1 MSPYYDPTTDL
12 DVHVQSEENKLV
24 NLGLTK
30 MPFPHITGLKLQED
44 VQLGELLLNYLDSST
59 GVVWVLSDLQ
69 GWWTLPDPEFPDI
82 ARGWGDGSYDANGRY
97 TARVLTLEGSFLTQ
111 SPSQVA
117 EARAKLT
124 AAINLVY
131 RGTDLIV
138 REKITLTAPQINA
151 VVAIAAD
158 KTANTVTVPSH
169 GLSANAAI
177 TYKSDGA
184 AISGLTSGTTYYV
197 KTVVDSNTI
206 TLSTTS
212 GGSVVDITANGLPS
226 LTTHTFGV
234 SNNSIILP
242 SHGLITGDAV
252 TYKSEGTAISG
263 LVSGRTYYVK
273 TASTNDRITLSATS
287 GGSTISISGTELAA
301 NTKHTFEA
309 VKPKATRVRI
319 SGKPQIE
326 TVNARGRT
334 NFSIGLKA
342 ADPIKYEY
350 LDAPDDDNF
359 RVVTLTRNTDVTV
372 RNAGNTPVT
381 VIFSITGGD
390 IAGGEILNTANGTTQ
405 TISGVYMESADSR
418 LEIDT
423 YNRNIIA
430 VNSSSV
436 ARVGRKYA
444 DSYVDW
450 IYLEPGDNVLRFSS
464 TDSTA
469 VCVMYYKSGWIG

>member
-1 MSPYYDPTTDL
+1 MSPYYDPTTNL

-44 VQLGELLLNYLDSST
+44 VQLGELVLNYLQTST
-59 GVVWVLSDLQ
+59 GIVWVLSDLQ
-69 GWWTLPDPEFPDI
+69 GWWNLPDSEFPDV
-82 ARGWGDGSYDANGRY
+82 ARGWGDGSYDADGRY
-97 TARVLTLEGSFLTQ
+97 TARVMTLEGSFLTQ
-111 SPSQVA
+111 DPRQVS
-117 EARAKLT
+117 EARAELIRN
-124 AAINLVY
+124 INLVY
-131 RGTDLIV
+131 SGVSLIV
-138 REKITLTAPQINA
+138 KEPVSLTVLASNATSNTLTAEAHGLNVGDA
-151 VVAIAAD
+151 VTYRSIGSVIPGLVAD
-158 KTANTVTVPSH
+158 KEYYIKSSADVDTVT
-169 GLSANAAI
+169 LSA
-177 TYKSDGA
+177 TQ
-184 AISGLTSGTTYYV
+184 
-197 KTVVDSNTI
+197 
-206 TLSTTS
+206 
-212 GGSVVDITANGLPS
+212 GGSVVDITSSTLPTGS
-226 LTTHTFGV
+226 RHYLDALQPKT
-234 SNNSIILP
+234 SI
-242 SHGLITGDAV
+242 
-252 TYKSEGTAISG
+252 
-263 LVSGRTYYVK
+263 
-273 TASTNDRITLSATS
+273 
-287 GGSTISISGTELAA
+287 
-301 NTKHTFEA
+301 
-309 VKPKATRVRI
+309 VRI
-319 SGKPQIE
+319 SGRPQIE

-350 LDAPDDDNF
+350 YENNETGGY
-359 RVVTLTRNTDVTV
+359 RTVTLTRNTDVTV
-372 RNAGNTPVT
+372 RNVGNVRVP